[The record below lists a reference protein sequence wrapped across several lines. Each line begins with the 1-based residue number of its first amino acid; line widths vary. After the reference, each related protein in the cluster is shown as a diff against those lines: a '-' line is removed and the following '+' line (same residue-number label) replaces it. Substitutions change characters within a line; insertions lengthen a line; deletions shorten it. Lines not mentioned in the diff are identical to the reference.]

1 MKPRRLE
8 IEGLRSY
15 RKKQVVEFESEGLMA
30 ITGATGAGKSSLL
43 EAMMFALYGVHSGS
57 SKTNK
62 ELIGDRSDEMAV
74 TLEFEV
80 QGKIYTAH
88 RAVGRKNQ
96 SSFVLAEGDRVLC
109 HDGNR
114 MTAEV
119 TALLGLDEEQ
129 FKKTVF
135 LPQGAFQ
142 NFLTSRPKERTEL
155 LKRLLHIE
163 PLDALEARVGVW
175 LSQVRQVLDRAEG
188 SRSRFAADP
197 KAALQSAQ
205 QVLALGM
212 AEEARRQQAFAGF
225 SEVQAQL
232 GQSEHLE
239 AQLRQRSAQLLGFE
253 SLRGF
258 DEEALLALSLG
269 LQSALAE
276 SEQALA
282 ECSSGLASWTEQ
294 APPYSAAQLQQAR
307 RDQARW
313 QQLQQ
318 EGERLQG
325 ELEGLLAEQTALAG
339 PLAGARAAVE
349 EIQPRVSESRSALRD
364 AQARALELERLREQ
378 RSTLESRQLRGVEE
392 VARLLE
398 ALETARLEL
407 VEARQ
412 RWREGE
418 LWRICGQHS
427 SGDACPVCEQVLPS
441 DWQPPREPSGLN
453 LEAVEK
459 ACSEAQAQWQRA
471 DSLLHSL
478 QEQLEALPSSFEVAP
493 LEPLQKELA
502 ALETE
507 ATLRVSRLASLEGE
521 LRKLDQLLAQRQ
533 ARLPELVRELQQG
546 QAGNLGNLDELEAQR
561 ATWDEEHLR
570 LRQHEVELRGR
581 VQQLQRER
589 AEQVEGPLRELEF
602 LRKQC
607 AQVLGRADE
616 GLVGLLAELDR
627 QQGELVGS
635 LQNSLSLRAE
645 LEKRLA
651 GLLADAGL
659 SDWQAAAGW
668 LREAQ
673 DGASRASHQ
682 VELAERQLAEVAE
695 LDRLLTPARAQL
707 EKITLL
713 SRLLGHQRAKGSK
726 MTFPQWYLQQRQ
738 GELLSLASHHLEA
751 LSAGQFR
758 FEEDMDD
765 AQSFRVL
772 DMFSGVPRAVTTL
785 SGGETFL
792 ASLSLAVALAEL
804 VGRRGGQLQAL
815 FLDEG
820 FGTLSAEC
828 LDRALSALE
837 QLAAQGR
844 LIGLISHVPLIAER
858 VEHVWWVRKSPAGS
872 EIVKA
877 DEVLRKEMVAQELAS
892 FDPRLHP
899 LFG

>member
-15 RKKQVVEFESEGLMA
+15 RQKQVVEFEPQGLMA

-43 EAMMFALYGVHSGS
+43 EAMMFALYGVHSGN
-57 SKTNK
+57 SKSNK
-62 ELIGDRSDEMAV
+62 ELIGDRSDEMSV
-74 TLEFEV
+74 TLEFEL

-96 SSFVLAEGDRVLC
+96 SSFVLAQGDKVLC

-155 LKRLLHIE
+155 LKRLLQIE

-175 LSQVRQVLDRAEG
+175 LGQVRQVVDRAEG
-188 SRSRFAADP
+188 SRSRFPSDP
-197 KAALQSAQ
+197 KAAVATAC
-205 QVLALGM
+205 QVLSLGQS
-212 AEEARRQQAFAGF
+212 EEARRAAAFERFA
-225 SEVQAQL
+225 EVRAQL
-232 GQSEHLE
+232 GQSEQLE
-239 AQLRQRSAQLLGFE
+239 EGLRQRSAQLLSFE
-253 SLRGF
+253 PLRGF
-258 DEEALLALSLG
+258 DEAALLSLQAALQGELATAEAELVACGEALA
-269 LQSALAE
+269 ACA
-276 SEQALA
+276 
-282 ECSSGLASWTEQ
+282 AST
-294 APPYSAAQLQQAR
+294 PPYSAAQLAQAR
-307 RDQARW
+307 RDQAQWRR
-313 QQLQQ
+313 LQE
-318 EGERLQG
+318 EGERLQA
-325 ELEGLLAEQTALAG
+325 ELESLTVEQAGLSE
-339 PLAGARAAVE
+339 PLAAARAAVE
-349 EIQPRVSESRSALRD
+349 EIQPRVVELRGALRD

-378 RSTLESRQLRGVEE
+378 RTTLEGRRLKGVEE
-392 VARLLE
+392 VARLASL
-398 ALETARLEL
+398 LETATSALE
-407 VEARQ
+407 EARQ

-418 LWRICGQHS
+418 LWRICGQHT
-427 SGDACPVCEQVLPS
+427 SGDPCPVCERSLPA
-441 DWQPPREPSGLN
+441 DWQPPREPGGLG
-453 LEAVEK
+453 LEQAESDCAAARARWQK
-459 ACSEAQAQWQRA
+459 AE
-471 DSLLHSL
+471 SLLHSL
-478 QEQLEALPSSFEVAP
+478 QEQLEGLPSSFEVTP
-493 LEPLQKELA
+493 IEPLQKELTG
-502 ALETE
+502 LEAE
-507 ATLRVSRLASLEGE
+507 ATRRVGSLASLEGE
-521 LRKLDQLLAQRQ
+521 LRKVSKVLAERQ
-533 ARLPELVRELQQG
+533 ARLPELVASLQKGEGG
-546 QAGNLGNLDELEAQR
+546 QLGDLDALEAQR
-561 ATWDEEHLR
+561 AAWDEQNLR
-570 LRQHEVELRGR
+570 LRQQEVELRGR
-581 VQQLQRER
+581 VQNVQRQL
-589 AEQVEGPLRELEF
+589 AEQVEGPMRELEF

-607 AQVLGRADE
+607 AAALGCE
-616 GLVGLLAELDR
+616 GTLVELLEALDR
-627 QQGELVGS
+627 QQAELLGS
-635 LQNSLSLRAE
+635 LQNSLSLRGE
-645 LEKRLA
+645 LEARLQRLLTEA
-651 GLLADAGL
+651 GLA
-659 SDWQAAAGW
+659 SWEAAAAW

-673 DGASRASHQ
+673 DGVSRARHQ
-682 VELAERQLAEVAE
+682 VELAEAQLAEVAE
-695 LDRLLTPARAQL
+695 LDRLLGPARAQL

-713 SRLLGHQRAKGSK
+713 SRLLGHQRAKGAK

-844 LIGLISHVPLIAER
+844 LIGLISHVPLVAER
-858 VEHVWWVRKSPAGS
+858 VEHVWWVRKSPSGS
-872 EIVKA
+872 EIIKA
-877 DEVLRKEMVAQELAS
+877 DEVLRKELVAQELAS

>member
-15 RKKQVVEFESEGLMA
+15 RHKQVVEFESQGLMA
-30 ITGATGAGKSSLL
+30 ITGSTGAGKSSLL

-57 SKTNK
+57 SKSNK

-74 TLEFEV
+74 TLEFEL

-96 SSFVLAEGDRVLC
+96 SSFVLAEGDKVLC

-175 LSQVRQVLDRAEG
+175 LAQVRQVVDRAEG
-188 SRSRFAADP
+188 SRSRFPADP
-197 KAALQSAQ
+197 RAALQSAQ
-205 QVLALGM
+205 QVLALGT
-212 AEEARRQQAFAGF
+212 AEEARRQQAFARF

-232 GQSEHLE
+232 GQSEQLE

-253 SLRGF
+253 SLRTF
-258 DEEALLALSLG
+258 DEEALLALSSR
-269 LQSALAE
+269 LQSALTE
-276 SEQALA
+276 GERELA
-282 ECSSGLASWTEQ
+282 ECSSRLGSWSEQ

-313 QQLQQ
+313 TQLQQ
-318 EGERLQG
+318 EGERLQS
-325 ELEGLLAEQTALAG
+325 ELEGLLAEQTSLAE
-339 PLAGARAAVE
+339 PLAIARSEVQ
-349 EIQPRVSESRSALRD
+349 EIQPRVVELRATLRD
-364 AQARALELERLREQ
+364 AQARALELQRLREQ
-378 RSTLESRQLRGVEE
+378 RTTLENRRAKGTEE

-398 ALETARLEL
+398 QLESSRAELEDAR
-407 VEARQ
+407 R

-427 SGDACPVCEQVLPS
+427 SGDACPVCERALPD
-441 DWQPPREPSGLN
+441 DWQAPREPSGLN
-453 LEAVEK
+453 LEQVEK
-459 ACSEAQAQWQRA
+459 ACTEAQTRWQRA

-502 ALETE
+502 ELEVE
-507 ATLRVSRLASLEGE
+507 ATRRVSRLASLEGE
-521 LRKLDQLLAQRQ
+521 SRKLDQLLAQRQ
-533 ARLPELVRELQQG
+533 ERLPKLVHELQQG
-546 QAGNLGNLDELEAQR
+546 QAGSLGDLDALEAQR
-561 ATWDEEHLR
+561 SAWDEEHLR
-570 LRQHEVELRGR
+570 LRQAELEGRGR

-602 LRKQC
+602 MRKQC
-607 AQVLGRADE
+607 AQTLGCE
-616 GLVGLLAELDR
+616 ELGLVGLLAELDR
-627 QQGELVGS
+627 QLGELVDS
-635 LQNSLSLRAE
+635 LQNSSSLRCE
-645 LEKRLA
+645 LENRLSEMLSEV
-651 GLLADAGL
+651 GLD
-659 SDWQAAAGW
+659 SWEAAAGW

-673 DGASRASHQ
+673 DGASRARHQ

-695 LDRLLTPARAQL
+695 LDQLLAPARAQL

-713 SRLLGHQRAKGSK
+713 SRLLGHQRAKGAK

-844 LIGLISHVPLIAER
+844 LIGLISHVPLVAER

-877 DEVLRKEMVAQELAS
+877 DEALRKELVAQELSS

>member
-15 RKKQVVEFESEGLMA
+15 RQKQVVEFEPQGLMA

-57 SKTNK
+57 SKSNK
-62 ELIGDRSDEMAV
+62 ELIGDRSDEMSV
-74 TLEFEV
+74 TLEFEL
-80 QGKIYTAH
+80 QGKVYTAH

-96 SSFVLAEGDRVLC
+96 SSFVLAEGDKVLC

-155 LKRLLHIE
+155 LKRLLQIE

-175 LSQVRQVLDRAEG
+175 LGQVRQVVDRAEG
-188 SRSRFAADP
+188 SRSRFPADP
-197 KAALQSAQ
+197 RAALTGA
-205 QVLALGM
+205 
-212 AEEARRQQAFAGF
+212 
-225 SEVQAQL
+225 VQALSLGQIEENRRAQVFERFAEVRTQL
-232 GQSEHLE
+232 GQSEQLE
-239 AQLRQRSAQLLGFE
+239 EGLRQRSAQLLSFDP
-253 SLRGF
+253 LRSF
-258 DEEALLALSLG
+258 DEASLLELRDR
-269 LQSALAE
+269 LQTERAAAEVELAGCGKALAT
-276 SEQALA
+276 SA
-282 ECSSGLASWTEQ
+282 EV
-294 APPYSAAQLQQAR
+294 APPYSAAQLAQAR
-307 RDQARW
+307 RDQAQWRR
-313 QQLQQ
+313 LQE
-318 EGERLQG
+318 EGERLQA
-325 ELEGLLAEQTALAG
+325 ELESLVAEQAG
-339 PLAGARAAVE
+339 LSQPLAAARTAVE
-349 EIQPRVSESRSALRD
+349 EIQPRVGEARTTLRD
-364 AQARALELERLREQ
+364 AQARALELDRLREQ
-378 RSTLESRQLRGVEE
+378 RATLEARRLKGLDE
-392 VARLLE
+392 VARLALALDVATG
-398 ALETARLEL
+398 ALE
-407 VEARQ
+407 EARQ

-418 LWRICGQHS
+418 LWRICGQHT
-427 SGDACPVCEQVLPS
+427 SGDPCPVCERELPT
-441 DWQPPREPSGLN
+441 DWQPPRKPGGLG
-453 LEAVEK
+453 LEQAESDC
-459 ACSEAQAQWQRA
+459 AAAQARWQKA

-478 QEQLEALPSSFEVAP
+478 QEQLETLPSSFEVSP
-493 LEPLQKELA
+493 LEPLQNELTELEAEATRRIGQLA
-502 ALETE
+502 A
-507 ATLRVSRLASLEGE
+507 LEGE
-521 LRKLDQLLAQRQ
+521 LRKVNKVLAERQ
-533 ARLPELVRELQQG
+533 VRLPQLVAELQKGESAQ
-546 QAGNLGNLDELEAQR
+546 LGDLDALEAQR
-561 ATWDEEHLR
+561 AAWDEENLR
-570 LRQHEVELRGR
+570 LRQQEVELRGR
-581 VQQLQRER
+581 VQQVQRQLSER
-589 AEQVEGPLRELEF
+589 VEGPMRELEF
-602 LRKQC
+602 LRRQC
-607 AQVLGRADE
+607 AQALGCE
-616 GLVGLLAELDR
+616 GSLSELLEALDR
-627 QQGELVGS
+627 QQAELVGS

-645 LEKRLA
+645 LESRLHKLLSEA
-651 GLLADAGL
+651 GLA
-659 SDWQAAAGW
+659 SWEAAAGW

-673 DGASRASHQ
+673 DGVSRARHQ
-682 VELAERQLAEVAE
+682 VELAEAQVAEVAE
-695 LDRLLTPARAQL
+695 LDRLLAPARAQL

-713 SRLLGHQRAKGSK
+713 SRLLGHQRAKGAK

-738 GELLSLASHHLEA
+738 GELLALASHHLEA

-844 LIGLISHVPLIAER
+844 LIGLISHVPLVAER
-858 VEHVWWVRKSPAGS
+858 VEHVWWVRKSPSGS

-877 DEVLRKEMVAQELAS
+877 DEVLRKELVAQELAS

>member
-15 RKKQVVEFESEGLMA
+15 RQKQVVEFEPQGLMA

-74 TLEFEV
+74 TLEFEL

-96 SSFVLAEGDRVLC
+96 SSFVLAEGDKVLC

-142 NFLTSRPKERTEL
+142 SFLTSRPKERTEL
-155 LKRLLHIE
+155 LKRLLQIE

-175 LSQVRQVLDRAEG
+175 LSQVRQVVDRAEG
-188 SRSRFAADP
+188 SRSRFPADP
-197 KAALQSAQ
+197 GAALLSAQ
-205 QVLALGM
+205 QVLALGT
-212 AEEARRQQAFAGF
+212 AEEARRQQAYARF
-225 SEVQAQL
+225 SEVHSQL
-232 GQSEHLE
+232 GQSEQLE
-239 AQLRQRSAQLLGFE
+239 TQLRQRSAQLLGFE

-258 DEEALLALSLG
+258 DEEALLALSARLLAG
-269 LQSALAE
+269 LSECERDLSECSAALAAWA
-276 SEQALA
+276 Q
-282 ECSSGLASWTEQ
+282 Q
-294 APPYSAAQLQQAR
+294 APPYTAAQLQQAR

-325 ELEGLLAEQTALAG
+325 ELEALLAEQTALTE
-339 PLAGARAAVE
+339 PLAAARAEVQ
-349 EIQPRVSESRSALRD
+349 EIQPRVSELRSAVRD
-364 AQARALELERLREQ
+364 AQAQALELQRLREQ
-378 RSTLESRQLRGVEE
+378 RSTLEKRKLKGLEE
-392 VARLLE
+392 VSRLLE
-398 ALETARLEL
+398 QLEASRLEL
-407 VEARQ
+407 EDARQ

-441 DWQPPREPSGLN
+441 AWQPPREPSGLN
-453 LEAVEK
+453 LEQVERG
-459 ACSEAQAQWQRA
+459 CSEAQARWQRA

-493 LEPLQKELA
+493 LEPLHKELSV
-502 ALETE
+502 LEAE
-507 ATLRVSRLASLEGE
+507 ATRRVSRLASLEGE
-521 LRKLDQLLAQRQ
+521 LRKLDQMLAQRQ
-533 ARLPELVRELQQG
+533 SRLPQLVCELQQG
-546 QAGNLGNLDELEAQR
+546 QAGSLGDLDQLEAQR
-561 ATWDEEHLR
+561 AAWDEEHLR
-570 LRQHEVELRGR
+570 LRQSELELRGR

-589 AEQVEGPLRELEF
+589 SEQVEGPLRELEF

-607 AQVLGRADE
+607 AQTLGCGE
-616 GLVGLLAELDR
+616 VGLNGLLAELDR
-627 QQGELVGS
+627 QQAELAGS
-635 LQNSLSLRAE
+635 LQSSQSLRSD
-645 LEKRLA
+645 LENRLSA
-651 GLLADAGL
+651 LLAEAGL
-659 SDWQAAAGW
+659 SNWGTAAGW

-673 DGASRASHQ
+673 DGASRARHQ

-695 LDRLLTPARAQL
+695 LDQLLGPARAQL

-726 MTFPQWYLQQRQ
+726 MTFPQWYMQQRQ
-738 GELLSLASHHLEA
+738 GELLALASHHLEA

-844 LIGLISHVPLIAER
+844 LIGIISHVPLVAER
-858 VEHVWWVRKSPAGS
+858 VEHVWWVRKTPQGS

-877 DEVLRKEMVAQELAS
+877 DEVLRKELVAQELAS

>member
-1 MKPRRLE
+1 MRPRRLE

-15 RKKQVVEFESEGLMA
+15 RKKQVVEFESQGLVA

-74 TLEFEV
+74 TLEFEL
-80 QGKIYTAH
+80 QGKVYTAH
-88 RAVGRKNQ
+88 RSVGRKNQ
-96 SSFVLAEGDRVLC
+96 SSFVLAQGDKVLC

-175 LSQVRQVLDRAEG
+175 LSQVRQVVDRAEG
-188 SRSRFAADP
+188 SRSRFPADP
-197 KAALQSAQ
+197 TAALQTAQ
-205 QVLALGM
+205 QGLALSR
-212 AEEARRQQAFAGF
+212 AEETRRQQAFASF
-225 SEVQAQL
+225 SEIQAQL
-232 GQSEHLE
+232 SQSEQLE
-239 AQLRQRSAQLLGFE
+239 TRLRQRSAQLLGFE

-258 DEEALLALSLG
+258 NEEALLSSSLR
-269 LQSALAE
+269 LQEALAR
-276 SEQALA
+276 SEGELADCSAALA
-282 ECSSGLASWTEQ
+282 AWTEQ
-294 APPYSAAQLQQAR
+294 APAYSAAQLQQAR

-318 EGERLQG
+318 EGERLQA
-325 ELEGLLAEQTALAG
+325 ELGGLLTEQAALSQ
-339 PLAGARAAVE
+339 PLLAARSQVQ
-349 EIQPRVSESRSALRD
+349 EIQPRLDDLRAALRD
-364 AQARALELERLREQ
+364 AQARAMDLQRLREQ
-378 RSTLESRQLRGVEE
+378 RATLESRQSKGREE
-392 VARLLE
+392 VARLQ
-398 ALETARLEL
+398 ACLETARVELE
-407 VEARQ
+407 EARQ

-427 SGDACPVCEQVLPS
+427 SGDACPVCERALPS
-441 DWQPPREPSGLN
+441 DWQPPREPTGLD
-453 LEAVEK
+453 LEQVEK
-459 ACSEAQAQWQRA
+459 ACSEAQARWQRA

-478 QEQLEALPSSFEVAP
+478 QEQLEALPSSFEVTP

-502 ALETE
+502 ALEAE
-507 ATLRVSRLASLEGE
+507 ATQRVSRLASLEGE
-521 LRKLDQLLAQRQ
+521 LRKVEQLLVQRQ
-533 ARLPELVRELQQG
+533 SRLPDLVRELEQS
-546 QAGNLGNLDELEAQR
+546 QARDLGDLDELEALR
-561 ATWDEEHLR
+561 CAWDEEHLR
-570 LRQHEVELRGR
+570 LRQQELELRGR

-589 AEQVEGPLRELEF
+589 AEQVEGPLREMEF

-607 AQVLGRADE
+607 AQALGVPDE
-616 GLVGLLAELDR
+616 GLVELLSELNR
-627 QQGELVGS
+627 QQAELVGT
-635 LQNSLSLRAE
+635 LQNSLSLRSE
-645 LEKRLA
+645 LESRLGTMLCEA
-651 GLLADAGL
+651 GLA
-659 SDWQAAAGW
+659 SWEAAAGW

-673 DGASRASHQ
+673 DGASRAGHQ
-682 VELAERQLAEVAE
+682 VELAERQLAEVGE
-695 LDRLLTPARAQL
+695 LDRLLAPARAQL

-738 GELLSLASHHLEA
+738 GELLALASHHLEA

-844 LIGLISHVPLIAER
+844 LIGIISHVPLIAER

-877 DEVLRKEMVAQELAS
+877 DEVLRKELVAQELAS

>member
-15 RKKQVVEFESEGLMA
+15 RQKQVVEFESQGLMA

-57 SKTNK
+57 SKSNK
-62 ELIGDRSDEMAV
+62 ELIGDRSDEMTV
-74 TLEFEV
+74 TLEFEL

-96 SSFVLAEGDRVLC
+96 SSFVLAQGDKVLC

-142 NFLTSRPKERTEL
+142 SFLTSRPKERTEL
-155 LKRLLHIE
+155 LKRLLQIE
-163 PLDALEARVGVW
+163 PLDALEARVGLW
-175 LSQVRQVLDRAEG
+175 LSQTRQVLDRAEG
-188 SRSRFAADP
+188 SRSRFPTDPAAALAAARAAADGAREQERLRQ
-197 KAALQSAQ
+197 AAF
-205 QVLALGM
+205 
-212 AEEARRQQAFAGF
+212 ERFN
-225 SEVQAQL
+225 EVRVQL
-232 GQSEHLE
+232 GQSEQLE
-239 AQLRQRSAQLLGFE
+239 EQLRQRTQLLLGFE
-253 SLRGF
+253 GLRAIDEASLIELSARLAG
-258 DEEALLALSLG
+258 ELTRAEQELTECAGALQQLT
-269 LQSALAE
+269 QS
-276 SEQALA
+276 
-282 ECSSGLASWTEQ
+282 
-294 APPYSAAQLQQAR
+294 APPYSAAQLTQAR

-318 EGERLQG
+318 EGERLQA
-325 ELEGLLAEQTALAG
+325 ELVELQAEQGALSE
-339 PLAGARAAVE
+339 PLQAARVAVE
-349 EIQPRVSESRSALRD
+349 EIQPKVAEARAALRD
-364 AQARALELERLREQ
+364 AQARAMELQRLREQ
-378 RSTLESRQLRGVEE
+378 RQTLEGRLAKGGEEVTRLAALLEESRQT
-392 VARLLE
+392 LE
-398 ALETARLEL
+398 
-407 VEARQ
+407 EARQ

-427 SGDACPVCEQVLPS
+427 GGDPCPVCERALPE
-441 DWQPPREPSGLN
+441 DWQPPREPSDLN
-453 LEAVEK
+453 LEAVER
-459 ACSEAQAQWQRA
+459 ACSEAQARWQKA
-471 DSLLHSL
+471 ESLLHSL
-478 QEQLEALPSSFEVAP
+478 QEQLDALPSSFEVTP
-493 LEPLQKELA
+493 LEPLQQQLSQQ
-502 ALETE
+502 ETE
-507 ATLRVSRLASLEGE
+507 ATLRVTRRASLEAE
-521 LRKLDQLLAQRQ
+521 LRKVSQMLKEREARLPGLVAELQRGQGASLGDLDQL
-533 ARLPELVRELQQG
+533 ESE
-546 QAGNLGNLDELEAQR
+546 R
-561 ATWDEEHLR
+561 AAWDQEQLR
-570 LRQHEVELRGR
+570 LRQLELEVRGR
-581 VQQLQRER
+581 LQQVQRQQ
-589 AEQVEGPLRELEF
+589 AEQVEGPRRELEF
-602 LRKQC
+602 LRQQC
-607 AQVLGRADE
+607 ATALGWEAAD
-616 GLVGLLAELDR
+616 LPSLLAELQR
-627 QQGELVGS
+627 QLTELSSS
-635 LQNSLSLRAE
+635 LQNSLSRRSE
-645 LEKRLA
+645 LEARLGGMLNEFELNSWEEA
-651 GLLADAGL
+651 
-659 SDWQAAAGW
+659 SGW

-673 DGASRASHQ
+673 DLASRATHQ
-682 VELAERQLAEVAE
+682 VELAERQLTEVAE
-695 LDRLLTPARAQL
+695 LDRLLAPARAQV

-713 SRLLGHQRAKGSK
+713 SRLLGHQRSKGSK

-772 DMFSGVPRAVTTL
+772 DQFSGVPRAVTTL

-844 LIGLISHVPLIAER
+844 LIGVITHVPLVAER
-858 VEHVWWVRKSPAGS
+858 VEHVWWVRKTPAGS
-872 EIVKA
+872 QIVRA
-877 DEVLRKEMVAQELAS
+877 DENLRKELVAQELAQ

>member
-15 RKKQVVEFESEGLMA
+15 RQKQVVEFESQGLMA
-30 ITGATGAGKSSLL
+30 ITGTTGAGKSSLL

-57 SKTNK
+57 SKSNK

-74 TLEFEV
+74 TLEFEL

-88 RAVGRKNQ
+88 RTVGRKNQ
-96 SSFVLAEGDRVLC
+96 SSFVLAEGDKVLC

-163 PLDALEARVGVW
+163 PLDALEARVGLW
-175 LSQVRQVLDRAEG
+175 LGQVRQVVDRAEG
-188 SRSRFAADP
+188 SRSRFPADP
-197 KAALQSAQ
+197 RAALQSAQ
-205 QVLALGM
+205 QMLALGT
-212 AEEARRQQAFAGF
+212 AEEARRQQAFARF

-232 GQSEHLE
+232 GQSEQLE
-239 AQLRQRSAQLLGFE
+239 TQLRQRSAQLLGFD
-253 SLRGF
+253 SLRAF
-258 DEEALLALSLG
+258 DETGLLALQETLSASL
-269 LQSALAE
+269 LQAEHNLSEDTAALAAW
-276 SEQALA
+276 S
-282 ECSSGLASWTEQ
+282 EQ

-313 QQLQQ
+313 AQLQQ
-318 EGERLQG
+318 EGERLQSEQEALLG
-325 ELEGLLAEQTALAG
+325 ERAALDD
-339 PLAGARAAVE
+339 PLATARAEVQ
-349 EIQPRVSESRSALRD
+349 EIQPRVAEQRAALRD
-364 AQARALELERLREQ
+364 AQARALDLQRLREQ
-378 RSTLESRQLRGVEE
+378 RTTLEGRQAKGVEE
-392 VARLLE
+392 VSRLLE
-398 ALETARLEL
+398 QLETSRASLE
-407 VEARQ
+407 EARQ

-418 LWRICGQHS
+418 LWRICGQHA
-427 SGDACPVCEQVLPS
+427 SGDACPVCERALPE

-453 LEAVEK
+453 LERVEK
-459 ACSEAQAQWQRA
+459 ACAEAQSRWQRA

-478 QEQLEALPSSFEVAP
+478 QEQLETFPSSFEAAP

-502 ALETE
+502 ALESE
-507 ATLRVSRLASLEGE
+507 ATLRVQRLASLEGE

-546 QAGNLGNLDELEAQR
+546 PGNLGDLDALEQQR
-561 ATWDEEHLR
+561 AAWDEEHLR
-570 LRQHEVELRGR
+570 LRQAELEGRGR

-589 AEQVEGPLRELEF
+589 SETVEGPLRELEF

-607 AQVLGRADE
+607 AQTLGSDPESLA
-616 GLVGLLAELDR
+616 GLLVELDR
-627 QQGELVGS
+627 QLGELVGS
-635 LQNSLSLRAE
+635 LESSQSLRSE
-645 LEKRLA
+645 LEAKLRLLLSEA
-651 GLLADAGL
+651 GLPQ
-659 SDWQAAAGW
+659 WEAAAGW

-673 DGASRASHQ
+673 DGASRARHQ
-682 VELAERQLAEVAE
+682 VELAECQLAEVAE
-695 LDRLLTPARAQL
+695 LDLLLGPARTQL
-707 EKITLL
+707 EKLTLL
-713 SRLLGHQRAKGSK
+713 SRLLGHQRAKGAK

-820 FGTLSAEC
+820 FGSLSAEC

-844 LIGLISHVPLIAER
+844 LIGLISHVPLVAER
-858 VEHVWWVRKSPAGS
+858 VEHVWWVRKSPSGS

-877 DEVLRKEMVAQELAS
+877 DEALRKELVAQELAS

>member
-8 IEGLRSY
+8 IQGLRSY
-15 RKKQVVEFESEGLMA
+15 RHKQVVEFEPQGLMA

-74 TLEFEV
+74 TLEFEL

-96 SSFVLAEGDRVLC
+96 SSFVLAEGDKVLC

-155 LKRLLHIE
+155 LKRLLQIE

-175 LSQVRQVLDRAEG
+175 LSQVRQVVDRAEG
-188 SRSRFAADP
+188 SRSRFPADP
-197 KAALQSAQ
+197 AAALQSAQ
-205 QVLALGM
+205 QVLALGT
-212 AEEARRQQAFAGF
+212 AEETRRQQAFARF
-225 SEVQAQL
+225 SEVQSQL
-232 GQSEHLE
+232 GQSEQLE
-239 AQLRQRSAQLLGFE
+239 TQLRQRSAQLLSFE

-258 DEEALLALSLG
+258 DEEGLLALSARL
-269 LQSALAE
+269 LAALSE
-276 SEQALA
+276 SERDLSECNAALTA
-282 ECSSGLASWTEQ
+282 WAQKS
-294 APPYSAAQLQQAR
+294 PPYSAAQLQQAR

-325 ELEGLLAEQTALAG
+325 ELGGLLAEQTALAE
-339 PLAGARAAVE
+339 PLAEARAEVQ
-349 EIQPRVSESRSALRD
+349 EIQPRVSELRSAVRD
-364 AQARALELERLREQ
+364 AQAQALELQRLREQ
-378 RSTLESRQLRGVEE
+378 RATLEKRRIKGLEE
-392 VARLLE
+392 VAKLAE
-398 ALETARLEL
+398 ALEASRLEL
-407 VEARQ
+407 EDARQ

-427 SGDACPVCEQVLPS
+427 SGDACPVCEQSLPS
-441 DWQPPREPSGLN
+441 GWQPPREPSGLD
-453 LEAVEK
+453 LEQVER
-459 ACSEAQAQWQRA
+459 ACSEAQARWQRA

-493 LEPLQKELA
+493 LEPLQKELSG
-502 ALETE
+502 LEAE
-507 ATLRVSRLASLEGE
+507 ATRRVSRLASLEGE
-521 LRKLDQLLAQRQ
+521 LRKLDQMLAQRQ

-546 QAGNLGNLDELEAQR
+546 QAGILGDLDELEAQR
-561 ATWDEEHLR
+561 AAWDEEHLR
-570 LRQHEVELRGR
+570 LRQGELELRGR
-581 VQQLQRER
+581 MQQLQRER

-607 AQVLGRADE
+607 SQALGCGE
-616 GLVGLLAELDR
+616 VGLSELLTELNRQQAELA
-627 QQGELVGS
+627 GS
-635 LQNSLSLRAE
+635 LQSSLSLRSD
-645 LEKRLA
+645 LENRLA
-651 GLLADAGL
+651 SLLAEAGL
-659 SDWQAAAGW
+659 SSWEAASGW

-673 DGASRASHQ
+673 DGASRARHQ
-682 VELAERQLAEVAE
+682 VELAERQMAEVAE
-695 LDRLLTPARAQL
+695 LDRLLGPARTQL

-738 GELLSLASHHLEA
+738 GELLALASHHLEA

-844 LIGLISHVPLIAER
+844 LIGIISHVPLVAER
-858 VEHVWWVRKSPAGS
+858 VEHVWWVRKTPQGS
-872 EIVKA
+872 EIIKA
-877 DEVLRKEMVAQELAS
+877 DEVLRKELVAQELAS